1 MALLWPF
8 AVMAGAAAPLHTLTT
23 LRAVH
28 SLSNDQA
35 ALSYPVA
42 FEGTVTY
49 YAKHDVDMFVQDG
62 DDAIYVQVKQDLNV
76 AIGDRVLVEGS
87 TRASFRPEVAGEKIS
102 VIRHGVLP
110 VPIQAQFKQMI
121 RADLDCRLVTVRA
134 VVRSANS
141 VFDGAV
147 RSLYLQMEMDGGALD
162 AEVVDASVADPNSL
176 LDSEVQVTGA
186 VAGKFDSKMQMT
198 GILLEVPA
206 LSDVKILKHIGA
218 VPRVLPVTPMDEIL
232 KGSDVQDHTQRMR
245 VEGTITY
252 YQPGSG
258 VVLQNGAKSAWVM
271 TQYQQPMHVGD
282 FASASGF
289 PAVRNGSVI
298 LTQGEIED
306 SGRVAPIAVQDVSPT
321 ELALGSHAF
330 ELVSVQGRLLTQER
344 EAAKDEYVLESDGHL
359 FSAVYRHPEHGADLR
374 LPPMK
379 NLPLGSIVR
388 VTGICSLESGDKFWG
403 PVAFDVLLRSSD
415 DLLVV
420 KNPSLL
426 SVNNL
431 MILVGMLLV
440 VVLFV
445 GARSWSMERR
455 VRTQTAE
462 LANLERRRGRILED
476 INCSRPLADI
486 IEQITELVSF
496 KLRGAPC
503 WCELAD
509 GIQFGNH
516 PKPST
521 SLRTIESPIR
531 NATGNPHGTIS
542 AALHALAKPI
552 PAEGEALA
560 MAAELATLAIE
571 TNRLYS
577 DLRHRSEF
585 DLLTDIHNRFSL
597 EKRLEEL
604 LSESNRSRQV
614 FGLIYVDLDGFKQIN
629 DQHGHQFGDAYLQ
642 QVALRMK
649 HQIRPD
655 DMLARLGGDE
665 FAVLVPSAISRVHLE
680 EIARRLERCLGSPFS
695 IGRVELRGSASFG
708 VALYPEDGATKD
720 SLLNAADAAM
730 YVAKH
735 TKGPAADAVAAS

>member
-1 MALLWPF
+1 MKRPSSARTGVFAAVLAGWGAMAC
-8 AVMAGAAAPLHTLTT
+8 AAPPEPLVT

-28 SLSNDQA
+28 ALSNAEANKTLQ
-35 ALSYPVA
+35 VA
-42 FEGTVTY
+42 FEGSVTY
-49 YAKHDVDMFVQDG
+49 YKKGDVDLFVQDG
-62 DDAIYVQVKQDLNV
+62 DLAIYVEAAPTANLEV
-76 AIGDRVLVEGS
+76 GYRVLVRGT
-87 TRASFRPEVAGEKIS
+87 TRASFRPEVLATSINLL
-102 VIRHGVLP
+102 RHGTAPDALP
-110 VPIQAQFKQMI
+110 ATFKQLI
-121 RADLDCRLVTVRA
+121 GAQLDCRRVTVRA
-134 VVRSANS
+134 VVRSANI
-141 VFDGAV
+141 VLDGGLKN
-147 RSLYLQMEMDGGALD
+147 LYLQLLMDGGNID
-162 AEVVDASVADPNSL
+162 AEVVDNDSDKLEEL
-176 LDSEVQVTGA
+176 LDSEVEITGA

-206 LSDVKILKHIGA
+206 LSDVKILKHVGA
-218 VPRVLPVTPMDEIL
+218 VPRVLPATPMDEIL

-476 INCSRPLADI
+476 INCSRP
-486 IEQITELVSF
+486 
-496 KLRGAPC
+496 GP
-503 WCELAD
+503 
-509 GIQFGNH
+509 
-516 PKPST
+516 T
-521 SLRTIESPIR
+521 SS
-531 NATGNPHGTIS
+531 S
-542 AALHALAKPI
+542 
-552 PAEGEALA
+552 
-560 MAAELATLAIE
+560 
-571 TNRLYS
+571 
-577 DLRHRSEF
+577 
-585 DLLTDIHNRFSL
+585 
-597 EKRLEEL
+597 
-604 LSESNRSRQV
+604 RSRSWFHSN
-614 FGLIYVDLDGFKQIN
+614 FG
-629 DQHGHQFGDAYLQ
+629 
-642 QVALRMK
+642 
-649 HQIRPD
+649 
-655 DMLARLGGDE
+655 
-665 FAVLVPSAISRVHLE
+665 
-680 EIARRLERCLGSPFS
+680 
-695 IGRVELRGSASFG
+695 
-708 VALYPEDGATKD
+708 
-720 SLLNAADAAM
+720 
-730 YVAKH
+730 
-735 TKGPAADAVAAS
+735 